1 MVSELFCLLLIDQ
14 HILNLGS
21 TSSTSAVTV
30 AGFTTAGGT
39 SYSELSD
46 PYSIFVD
53 SDGTMF
59 IMDTANYRVLKWYAD
74 QPLGFIVAG
83 GRGSG
88 TTLNKIGTSYAIYV
102 DDQSNIYISE
112 YSNHRVTLWF
122 NGNTTAGIIVAGNNT
137 AGNTL
142 YQLRNPWGVFVD
154 SMYGIYVVDRGNHR
168 VQFWEQYGVVGVI
181 VAGQSGVAG
190 AWSNQF
196 SSPTGI
202 TLDQFGNLYI
212 LDSGN
217 DRIQQWASGAT
228 FGVTVA
234 SVSMSTPKGM
244 SFDPFGNL
252 VVADSGNHRVL
263 LFSIICRKLDY
274 VMIFST

>member
-1 MVSELFCLLLIDQ
+1 
-14 HILNLGS
+14 
-21 TSSTSAVTV
+21 
-30 AGFTTAGGT
+30 
-39 SYSELSD
+39 
-46 PYSIFVD
+46 
-53 SDGTMF
+53 
-59 IMDTANYRVLKWYAD
+59 
-74 QPLGFIVAG
+74 
-83 GRGSG
+83 SG

-122 NGNTTAGIIVAGNNT
+122 NGNTTAGTIVAGNNT
-137 AGNTL
+137 AGSAL

-168 VQFWEQYGVVGVI
+168 VQYFEKSKHNIFQSFLCHMFEYFTDAVNGTTVG
-181 VAGQSGVAG
+181 GQSGVPG
-190 AWSNQF
+190 AFANQF
-196 SSPTGI
+196 NLPTAI

-234 SVSMSTPKGM
+234 SVAMGTPKGM

-252 VVADSGNHRVL
+252 VVADSGNHRVI
-263 LFSIICRKLDY
+263 LFPVICRKLD
-274 VMIFST
+274 